1 MNNTVNLLVS
11 KGMPRG
17 HAQIVVDLGT
27 HGANEAMKAL
37 QRVVDSAPKG
47 IETEVIIVALM
58 ILESKLDSC
67 KELLEKFTGI
77 AREGKY

>member
-1 MNNTVNLLVS
+1 MNTTVNLLVS

-17 HAQIVVDLGT
+17 HAQIAVDLGT

-58 ILESKLDSC
+58 ILDSKIESC
-67 KELLEKFTGI
+67 KDLLEKVTGI
-77 AREGKY
+77 PREGTY

>member
-1 MNNTVNLLVS
+1 MSNTVNLLVS

-17 HAQIVVDLGT
+17 HAQIAVDLGT

-58 ILESKLDSC
+58 ILETKLDSC